1 MKIEHE
7 DRDAIEL
14 IKDIKREME
23 IVRGLIST
31 LEYVV
36 YQCDERCEIKFFER
50 GSNDKDR
57 SEKGIKAD

>member
-7 DRDAIEL
+7 NRDAIEL
-14 IKDIKREME
+14 IRDIKREME

-36 YQCDERCEIKFFER
+36 YQCDERVEIKFFER
-50 GSNDKDR
+50 GENDKGR
-57 SEKGIKAD
+57 SEERA